1 MPDEKIV
8 EINNLNFTK
17 MKNISLHLNRDSKTF
32 YIECM
37 VNDTIHRFN
46 YSTEKEAQ
54 EMYDFF
60 YGKFADPW
68 INIGNLL
75 SIKKSQFRR
84 FESFNTIGMIAKGL
98 EIFYEDKG
106 KTVSKTYHVD
116 SREDIIKKLM
126 KDLA

>member
-17 MKNISLHLNRDSKTF
+17 MKNVSLHLNRDSKTF
-32 YIECM
+32 YVECM

-68 INIGNLL
+68 INIGNIL

-84 FESFNTIGMIAKGL
+84 FEAYNEAQLSIKYVNGSVEFSPILSFDNKK
-98 EIFYEDKG
+98 E
-106 KTVSKTYHVD
+106 
-116 SREDIIKKLM
+116 RENAIKKLM
-126 KDLA
+126 QDLA

>member
-17 MKNISLHLNRDSKTF
+17 MKNVSLHLNRDSKTF
-32 YIECM
+32 YVECTL
-37 VNDTIHRFN
+37 NDTIHRFN

-54 EMYDFF
+54 EIYDFF

-68 INIGNLL
+68 INIGNIL

-84 FESFNTIGMIAKGL
+84 FEAYNEAQLSIKYVNGCVEFSPILSFDNKK
-98 EIFYEDKG
+98 E
-106 KTVSKTYHVD
+106 
-116 SREDIIKKLM
+116 RENAIKKLM
-126 KDLA
+126 QDLA

>member
-17 MKNISLHLNRDSKTF
+17 MKNVSLHLNRDSKTF
-32 YIECM
+32 YVECT

-54 EMYDFF
+54 EIYDFF

-68 INIGNLL
+68 INIGNIL

-84 FESFNTIGMIAKGL
+84 FEAYNEAQLSIKYVNGCVEFSPILSFDNKK
-98 EIFYEDKG
+98 E
-106 KTVSKTYHVD
+106 
-116 SREDIIKKLM
+116 RENAIKKLM
-126 KDLA
+126 QDLA

>member
-17 MKNISLHLNRDSKTF
+17 MKNVSLHLNRDLKTF
-32 YIECM
+32 YVECT

-60 YGKFADPW
+60 YGKFGDPW
-68 INIGNLL
+68 INIGNIL

-84 FESFNTIGMIAKGL
+84 FEAYNEAQLSIKYINGCVEFSPILSFDNKK
-98 EIFYEDKG
+98 E
-106 KTVSKTYHVD
+106 
-116 SREDIIKKLM
+116 RENAIKKLM
-126 KDLA
+126 QDLA